1 MYTTNLG
8 EQTMVNWKS
17 KQLGDFLWFGN
28 AILVVVLI
36 NLIASNYFFRIDLT
50 EENRYL
56 IKDKTKEILENLDD
70 DVHVEVYLEG
80 DMNAGFKRFQKA
92 ILETLR
98 EFEVYSDRKVH
109 YALVNP
115 SAAVGKKAQ
124 SEFMAELARRG
135 IQPTNVID
143 TKDGQRKEKIIFPG
157 VIVYFGGAETGITL
171 LKGNK
176 AASPDEEINQ
186 SIEGIEFELVSAIER
201 LSKTERKRIGLV
213 VGHDELDSLDVAS
226 FNNELLQSFDVFK
239 VNLSESKKLS
249 EYSALVIAKPT
260 KPFSPT
266 EKYHLDQYIMGG
278 GKVMFLIDRLEASME
293 NASRPEYLALPYD
306 LNLDDQFFRYGV
318 RINPDLVQ
326 DQSAAFYPVV
336 TGQVNGKSKFQL
348 MNWPFFPLVNR
359 YAEHPV
365 TRNLDAT
372 ILRFANTID
381 TVKAAGIRKT
391 PLLWTTP
398 ATRKLTAPVPVN
410 VNDLR
415 KYDPKDFNQGS
426 MMVGCL
432 LEGKFTSLYKNRFLP
447 EGMSKQTHIDDGKHT
462 RLIVIADG
470 DIARNEINPR
480 SNQPQALGF
489 DPFTN
494 YTFANKD
501 LLMNAMM
508 WLTEED
514 GLIQTRSKQ
523 VMIRPLDREKIAADK
538 FTWQLIN
545 LGLPVLLIVGYG
557 LLRAYWRKKRYA
569 SF

>member
-1 MYTTNLG
+1 
-8 EQTMVNWKS
+8 MVNWKS
-17 KQLGDFLWFGN
+17 KKLGDLLWFSN
-28 AILVVVLI
+28 AILIVVFF
-36 NLIASNYFFRIDLT
+36 NLLASNYFFRIDLT
-50 EENRYL
+50 EEDRYL
-56 IKDKTKEILENLDD
+56 IKDTTKEILENLED

-80 DMNAGFKRFQKA
+80 DMNAGFKRFQKS

-98 EFEVYSDRKVH
+98 EFEIYSNRKVH
-109 YALVNP
+109 YTLANP
-115 SAAVGKKAQ
+115 TAAIGQKAQ
-124 SEFMAELARRG
+124 SEFMAELSRRG

-143 TKDGQRKEKIIFPG
+143 TKGGQRKEKIIFPG
-157 VIVYFGGAETGITL
+157 VIVYHGGMETGVTL

-176 AASPDEEINQ
+176 AASPEEEINQ
-186 SIEGIEFELVSAIER
+186 SIEGIEFELISAIER

-213 VGHDELDSLDVAS
+213 KGHGELDSLDIAS
-226 FNNELLQSFDVFK
+226 FNHELLQSFDVFN
-239 VNLSESKKLS
+239 VDLSKSPTLAT
-249 EYSALVIAKPT
+249 YDVLVIAKPVV
-260 KPFSPT
+260 PFSPT
-266 EKYHLDQYIMGG
+266 EKYRLDQYIMGG
-278 GKVMFLIDRLEASME
+278 GSVMFLIDRLEASME
-293 NASRPEYLALPYD
+293 QASRPEYLSLPYD
-306 LNLDDQFFRYGV
+306 LNLDDQLFKYGV

-326 DQSAAFYPVV
+326 DQSSAFYPVV

-348 MNWPFFPLVNR
+348 MNWPFFPLINR
-359 YAEHPV
+359 YTEHPI

-372 ILRFANTID
+372 LLRFANTID
-381 TVKAAGIRKT
+381 TVKAVGIRKT
-391 PLLWTTP
+391 PLLFTTP

-432 LEGKFTSLYKNRFLP
+432 LEGKFSSLYKNRFLP
-447 EGMSKQTHIDDGKHT
+447 EGISKQDHLEDGKSA

-470 DIARNEINPR
+470 DIVRNEINPR
-480 SNQPQALGF
+480 GNQPQALGF

-501 LLMNAMM
+501 LIMNAMM

-523 VMIRPLDREKIAADK
+523 VMIRPLDREKVETEIFK
-538 FTWQLIN
+538 WQLIN
-545 LGLPVLLIVGYG
+545 LGLPLLLIACYG
-557 LLRAYWRKKRYA
+557 IARVYWRKKRYA

>member
-1 MYTTNLG
+1 
-8 EQTMVNWKS
+8 MVSWKS
-17 KQLGDFLWFGN
+17 KKLGDLLWFSN
-28 AILVVVLI
+28 AILIVVLF
-36 NLIASNYFFRIDLT
+36 NLLASNYFFRIDLT
-50 EENRYL
+50 EEDRYL
-56 IKDKTKEILENLDD
+56 IKDATKAILENLED

-80 DMNAGFKRFQKA
+80 DMNAGFKRFQKS

-98 EFEVYSDRKVH
+98 EFEIYSNRKVH
-109 YALVNP
+109 YTLANP
-115 SAAVGKKAQ
+115 TAAIGQKAQ
-124 SEFMAELARRG
+124 SEFMAELSRRG

-143 TKDGQRKEKIIFPG
+143 TKGGQRKEKIIFPG
-157 VIVYFGGAETGITL
+157 VIVYYGGMETGVTL

-186 SIEGIEFELVSAIER
+186 SIEGIEFELISAIER

-213 VGHDELDSLDVAS
+213 KGHGELDSLDIAS
-226 FNNELLQSFDVFK
+226 FNHELLQSFDVFG
-239 VNLSESKKLS
+239 VNLSKSPTLAN
-249 EYSALVIAKPT
+249 YAVLVIAKPIA
-260 KPFSPT
+260 PFSAI
-266 EKYHLDQYIMGG
+266 EKYRLDQYIMQG
-278 GKVMFLIDRLEASME
+278 GKVLFLIDRLEASME
-293 NASRPEYLALPYD
+293 QASQAEYLALPYD
-306 LNLDDQFFRYGV
+306 LNLDDQLFKYGV

-326 DQSAAFYPVV
+326 DQSSAFYPVV

-348 MNWPFFPLVNR
+348 MNWPFFPLINR
-359 YAEHPV
+359 YTEHPI

-372 ILRFANTID
+372 LLRFTNTID
-381 TVKAAGIRKT
+381 TVKAVGIRKT
-391 PLLWTTP
+391 PLLFTTP

-432 LEGKFTSLYKNRFLP
+432 LEGKFSSLYKNRFLP
-447 EGMSKQTHIDDGKHT
+447 EGISKQDHLDDGKST

-470 DIARNEINPR
+470 DIVRNEINPR
-480 SNQPQALGF
+480 GNQPQALGF

-501 LLMNAMM
+501 LIMNAMM

-523 VMIRPLDREKIAADK
+523 VMIRPLDREKVETEIFK
-538 FTWQLIN
+538 WQVIN
-545 LGLPVLLIVGYG
+545 LGLPLLLIACYG
-557 LLRAYWRKKRYA
+557 IARAYWRKKRYA